1 MQNVEQDLKLEAA
14 LALLERQSLEAVE
27 VIDTRGEVI
36 GVLTRQEVE
45 SAAERKER
53 LARSNQRTLAAGP
66 DGPPD
71 TATDLL
77 AEVPVQRVL
86 DALHDG
92 VYITDALGVTVAINQ
107 AYERITGLKRS
118 DVLGRHMQELV
129 RRGYISKSVSL
140 EVIRDGK
147 PVTLV
152 QSLHD
157 GRKILV
163 SGLPMHARDGA
174 LSHVVT
180 SVRDITELLRAKH
193 AQEQLR
199 QLHSLH
205 ETYSVNAGTD
215 EQALEL
221 VTSEATAAC
230 FALAERVAAT
240 DVKVLIQGETG
251 TGKTLLARYL
261 HEHSERSAGVF
272 LELNCAALPE
282 GLLEAELFGY
292 APGAFTGANA
302 RGKQGLLDVANGG
315 TLFLDEIGDLPLSLQ
330 AKLLKVVEEQR
341 FMPVG
346 GTELRRTNVR
356 LLTASHHDLAARVR
370 EGRFRED
377 LYYRLSVVPITLP
390 PLRERRGEVIPLL
403 RHYLGHFCQ
412 RHARVR
418 HFDPEVLELLASH
431 QWPGNIREL
440 INLVERLVVT
450 TDQTLITTDMLP
462 AECLGPGGLAAP
474 SAAATIPA
482 GVREHHATLTQ
493 CTQALER
500 ELIHRALERH
510 VTTRAAASSL
520 GINQSTLVKK
530 MQKYAIRRQQ

>member
-1 MQNVEQDLKLEAA
+1 MAPRRLNARGLLSGEPSMQNVEQDLKLEAA

-53 LARSNQRTLAAGP
+53 LARSNHRTLAAGP

-107 AYERITGLKRS
+107 AYERITGLKRN
-118 DVLGRHMQELV
+118 DVLGQHMQELV

-163 SGLPMHARDGA
+163 SGLPMHARNGA

-221 VTSEATAAC
+221 VTSEATTRASQARSSSAASAPAC
-230 FALAERVAAT
+230 EMRPTPKWFRTRSKAA
-240 DVKVLIQGETG
+240 I
-251 TGKTLLARYL
+251 
-261 HEHSERSAGVF
+261 RSD
-272 LELNCAALPE
+272 
-282 GLLEAELFGY
+282 
-292 APGAFTGANA
+292 
-302 RGKQGLLDVANGG
+302 R
-315 TLFLDEIGDLPLSLQ
+315 
-330 AKLLKVVEEQR
+330 
-341 FMPVG
+341 
-346 GTELRRTNVR
+346 
-356 LLTASHHDLAARVR
+356 
-370 EGRFRED
+370 
-377 LYYRLSVVPITLP
+377 
-390 PLRERRGEVIPLL
+390 
-403 RHYLGHFCQ
+403 
-412 RHARVR
+412 
-418 HFDPEVLELLASH
+418 
-431 QWPGNIREL
+431 
-440 INLVERLVVT
+440 
-450 TDQTLITTDMLP
+450 
-462 AECLGPGGLAAP
+462 P
-474 SAAATIPA
+474 SA
-482 GVREHHATLTQ
+482 
-493 CTQALER
+493 
-500 ELIHRALERH
+500 
-510 VTTRAAASSL
+510 
-520 GINQSTLVKK
+520 
-530 MQKYAIRRQQ
+530 